1 MYSGKKSDV
10 KALKYKAFYIM
21 NSLKLKSL
29 SDTCFTVFLKLNL
42 IYAPLYFYR
51 ALLQKQK

>member
-10 KALKYKAFYIM
+10 TALKYKAFYIM

-51 ALLQKQK
+51 ALLQK